1 MSPIS
6 AESRS
11 VSSTAAFL
19 IKDGNPASR
28 FLAGV
33 KSSPRDRVAWGPQ
46 DLQVIQLA
54 GVSHRAPERLQP
66 VSHGDDAILA
76 IVASTAYQQTQTTS
90 PMMVAT
96 RPSASSDRRME
107 MLDRFL

>member
-28 FLAGV
+28 FLAEV

-54 GVSHRAPERLQP
+54 GVSQRAPERLQP
-66 VSHGDDAILA
+66 VSYGDDAILA
-76 IVASTAYQQTQTTS
+76 IVASTAYQQTQNNL
-90 PMMVAT
+90 
-96 RPSASSDRRME
+96 SDDGCNPALGVLRSE
-107 MLDRFL
+107 DGNA